1 MGLFLKI
8 TADSQ
13 GAETIEKARLNN
25 SIINNILDGLNDYAW
40 QNHIA
45 SQLRILHPQFS
56 HITLGIILRLFLQ
69 KNIEIGQLKS
79 YARYLKKDDKLVIDQ
94 MLCANKYASLTEDE
108 TKTAICDDVLLYLEA
123 MLLKYTNKFQDFDVV
138 VFIPLLKQRL
148 EEIKLQ
154 LPSSEKVP

>member
-40 QNHIA
+40 QDRIS
-45 SQLRILHPQFS
+45 SQLRALNPQFS

-69 KNIEIGQLKS
+69 KNIEIGHLKS
-79 YARYLKKDDKLVIDQ
+79 YSRYLKKDDKLVIDQ
-94 MLCANKYASLTEDE
+94 MLCASKYAILTEDQ
-108 TKTAICDDVLLYLEA
+108 TRVAMCDDVFLYFEA
-123 MLLKYTNKFQDFDVV
+123 MLLKYTDKFQDFDVV
-138 VFIPLLKQRL
+138 AFIPLLKQRL

-154 LPSSEKVP
+154 QPLSEKVP